1 IFMWFLPTASAQ
13 SFQWQATEIIG
24 ATANQKQWI
33 QNHLEFN
40 YNAVSEDQIS
50 LQGAAACKRVKK
62 QFGEHIQ
69 CEVVAYPDGNI
80 HFVLNMQ
87 LDQVPTYVDLRKLTL
102 IKPAAVST
110 EELTYC
116 VFHCSDLSQ
125 RLQAWHNA
133 TATYRVEQ
141 LCEVSAD
148 LLFDRVEEITSD
160 SASAVDNS
168 VNSALNSALN
178 RAVDSEGDVRN
189 LANQYINHH
198 LTQCLQVL
206 DPEKLAA
213 HLNRM
218 LYRPFHTERNKSI
231 STLSLLLPELS
242 DCSVVRLRADWQWV
256 ADQSILPN
264 VGGTARQLLQKSQ
277 IRECE

>member
-1 IFMWFLPTASAQ
+1 MTRTLIFIFMWFLPAAFAQ
-13 SFQWQATEIIG
+13 TFQWQTTEIIG

-33 QNHLEFN
+33 QTHLEFN
-40 YNAVSEDQIS
+40 HNAVSEDQIS

-62 QFGEHIQ
+62 QFGEHIR

-87 LDQVPTYVDLRKLTL
+87 LDQVPTYVNLRKLTQ
-102 IKPAAVST
+102 IKPVAFAIEDVT
-110 EELTYC
+110 HC

-148 LLFDRVEEITSD
+148 LLFDRAEESTSD
-160 SASAVDNS
+160 NAVDDV
-168 VNSALNSALN
+168 VNS
-178 RAVDSEGDVRN
+178 AVDSEGDLRN

-206 DPEKLAA
+206 DPEKLAV
-213 HLNRM
+213 HLSRM
-218 LYRPFHTERNKSI
+218 LYRPFHTDRNKSI
-231 STLSLLLPELS
+231 GTLSLLLPELS
-242 DCSVVRLRADWQWV
+242 DCTVVRLSADWQWL

-277 IRECE
+277 IRECK